1 MSVDHFLKALILQG
15 DSHCLYYVRRARKE
29 SNCETTELS
38 AGKNSYCETMRWGK
52 NEGRLRLKLI

>member
-29 SNCETTELS
+29 SNCENYRVKCWEEFLL
-38 AGKNSYCETMRWGK
+38 RD
-52 NEGRLRLKLI
+52 NEMGQE